1 MNLLSIS
8 QICDQEFMVL
18 FSKGKCIV
26 MDESRKKLISGVR
39 TLDNCYRLVPDVDI
53 VCHNIRLP
61 NEDLWHQQ
69 MGHAS
74 YKHLSIVS
82 KHESVLGIPKLSRIS
97 NVVCG
102 PCQLG
107 KQTKT
112 KHPGTQKLATSRP
125 LEPLHLDFIGQT
137 RTESLGG
144 KRYIMVVVDDFTR
157 YTWVIL
163 L

>member
-1 MNLLSIS
+1 
-8 QICDQEFMVL
+8 MVL
-18 FSKGKCIV
+18 FSKGKCLV
-26 MDESRKKLISGVR
+26 MDEPGKKLISSVR
-39 TLDNCYRLVPDVDI
+39 TLDNCYGLVLVANI
-53 VCHNIRLP
+53 VCNSIRLP
-61 NEDLWHQQ
+61 NEDLWHQR

-74 YKHLSIVS
+74 YKHLSIVF
-82 KHESVLGIPKLSRIS
+82 KHESVLGIPNLSRVS

-107 KQTKT
+107 KQTKA
-112 KHPGTQKLATSRP
+112 KYLGTQTSATSRP
-125 LEPLHLDFIGQT
+125 LELLLLDLMGPT
-137 RTESLGG
+137 RTKSLGG